1 MKEITLYEL
10 LNNLD
15 DLVKFT
21 LSEKLKIYIVT
32 TTSLRDR
39 LTANV
44 EQYYLCDIPLYLLRK
59 KVFKVYHFENAIEIL
74 E

>member
-15 DLVKFT
+15 DLMKFT
-21 LSEKLKIYIVT
+21 LSEKLKIYII
-32 TTSLRDR
+32 TSTSIRDR

-44 EQYYLCDIPLYLLRK
+44 EQYYLGDIPLYLLRK
-59 KVFKVYHFENAIEIL
+59 KVFKVYHFENAIEVF